1 MVLLLDHMARIDD
14 PQIVVDKDVLDA
26 VLTGQLPM
34 PAEVVQRCRGMVEQ
48 RNQRTQQ
55 SEIESDNLLQILQEL
70 YAQEVTEQG
79 EPLKPLDEEGLLR
92 WALEQHDGEDAPY
105 EHKPQWSDELRAL
118 YAHASQVT
126 GAASITPDAVRNA
139 LIAAKVRSWGW
150 SEVGFCC
157 YDWNKLPERVD
168 QAIVK
173 RYGAGAAHGSRRA
186 VATFRPW
193 VSERDDRKRR

>member
-1 MVLLLDHMARIDD
+1 SRSVEQGEELLAS
-14 PQIVVDKDVLDA
+14 VDKDVLDA

-105 EHKPQWSDELRAL
+105 EHKPPWSDELRAL

-126 GAASITPDAVRNA
+126 GAAIDLQKMNWKFRTGVHEQTGVSP
-139 LIAAKVRSWGW
+139 K
-150 SEVGFCC
+150 EP
-157 YDWNKLPERVD
+157 LPN
-168 QAIVK
+168 
-173 RYGAGAAHGSRRA
+173 
-186 VATFRPW
+186 
-193 VSERDDRKRR
+193 